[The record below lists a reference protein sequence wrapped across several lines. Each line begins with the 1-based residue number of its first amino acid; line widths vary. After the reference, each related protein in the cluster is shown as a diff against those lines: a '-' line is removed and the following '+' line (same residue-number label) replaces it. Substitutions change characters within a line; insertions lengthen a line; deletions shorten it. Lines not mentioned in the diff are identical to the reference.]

1 MKSRSSR
8 VESGHPLDQNVPR
21 EIVPF
26 LQELRPLWRIRHTSE
41 VDLQHAPDDSI
52 LEYARIAN
60 AVVITFDEDFADT
73 RMHPVGS
80 HAGVIRLRVWPTTV
94 EETQR
99 ALSRLLAF
107 ATDDE
112 IFGRL
117 VIVDQHRIRIRK
129 KPRP

>member
-1 MKSRSSR
+1 LSLAIL
-8 VESGHPLDQNVPR
+8 LDQNVPR

-26 LQELRPLWRIRHTSE
+26 LQKLRLQWSIRHTSE
-41 VDLQHAPDDSI
+41 VSLRHAPDDSI
-52 LEYARIAN
+52 LEYAHTVN

-94 EETQR
+94 EEAQR

-112 IFGRL
+112 ISGSL
-117 VIVDQHRIRIRK
+117 VIVDLQRIRIRG
-129 KPRP
+129 KPVP